1 MAIFFR
7 SMARTTV
14 KSTYSLD
21 LETVHKLD
29 ALAAQWHV
37 SKSEVLRRAIDLA
50 VRDQAASVTSPL
62 QALEEL
68 QRRVKAR
75 FSRRQIESWA
85 AETRRERIT
94 SSARHEWRKS

>member
-1 MAIFFR
+1 MALFFR

-29 ALAAQWHV
+29 ALAAQWQV

-50 VRDQAASVTSPL
+50 VRDQAASVISPL
-62 QALEEL
+62 QALKAL
-68 QRRVKAR
+68 QKSLKAR
-75 FSRRQIESWA
+75 LSRRQIESWA
-85 AETRRERIT
+85 AETRRERMK
-94 SSARHEWRKS
+94 SSIRHE